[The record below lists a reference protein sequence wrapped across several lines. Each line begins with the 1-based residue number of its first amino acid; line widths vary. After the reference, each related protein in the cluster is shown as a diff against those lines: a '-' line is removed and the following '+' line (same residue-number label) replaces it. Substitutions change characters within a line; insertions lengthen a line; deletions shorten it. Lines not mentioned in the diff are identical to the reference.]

1 MQELCS
7 DPGAPKAIGV
17 VTWVSVTTLTDFG
30 LKSKGAE
37 KEGNRIQIEKRK
49 KNQSSSTGEPN
60 TQPKSLFS
68 NKRNISPFYYHKSL

>member
-7 DPGAPKAIGV
+7 DPRAPKAIGV
-17 VTWVSVTTLTDFG
+17 VTWVSVTALTAFR

-37 KEGNRIQIEKRK
+37 KEGNRIQIEK
-49 KNQSSSTGEPN
+49 SSSTGEPN